1 MTPFGKRA
9 LLVAFVG
16 GTIVAGYAM
25 PVGLHLRLAGA
36 AAAISLTIVAL
47 FVQSKTPIAGLALLL
62 VTGVLAPLEFSRGAA
77 VFNVCVLL
85 AAFLCGAFFL
95 HLSISR
101 RRIALDGS
109 RVVIATLVFVA
120 VAITSFV
127 VGQYPWFP
135 TAHAPMTAQVGGLG
149 VFLLSGGLFL
159 VVGHQI
165 ATSRQLQR
173 LTWVFVGS
181 GALAV
186 VTSLVSTFD
195 FNLGPITISNASSIG
210 SAFWTWLVAISLAQA
225 LFNRDL
231 STPMR
236 VAVGGVAACAMA
248 RGLLVTFSWASGW
261 LPPLVAVGVVLLFRF
276 PRCTIASCLLVVTPA
291 LLYGGPALNAWMAA
305 ESYSSTTRFEA
316 LRVMWQVVQHNPWL
330 GFGPANYYHYTV
342 LFPIMGWWVRFSS
355 HNNYIDLIGQTG
367 LIGLLAFGW
376 FVVEVLR
383 LALTLRPRVP
393 RGFESA
399 YLVGAIAGL
408 AGSLVSGLLADWIV
422 PFTYNIGIRGFR
434 SSLLFW
440 FFLGGVLSLKR
451 IASATPRLTAA
462 RTDFAAGRSSSD
474 RSEISPFAQS
484 PASVVRVR

>member
-1 MTPFGKRA
+1 MTPLRKAA
-9 LLVAFVG
+9 LLAAFVG
-16 GTIVAGYAM
+16 CSVLGGYAGS
-25 PVGLHLRLAGA
+25 PGVYLRVAGA
-36 AAAISLTIVAL
+36 AAAVALTIVAV

-62 VTGVLAPLEFSRGAA
+62 VTGVLMPLEFARGAT
-77 VFNVCVLL
+77 VFNVCVPL
-85 AAFLCGAFFL
+85 AAFLCGAFLL
-95 HLSISR
+95 HLSVSR

-109 RVVIATLVFVA
+109 RVVIATLVFIAIA
-120 VAITSFV
+120 VISFV

-135 TAHAPMTAQVGGLG
+135 TARAPMAAQVGGLG
-149 VFLLSGGLFL
+149 LFLLSGGLFL
-159 VVGHQI
+159 VVGHQVT
-165 ATSRQLQR
+165 TSRQLER

-186 VTSLVSTFD
+186 ATSVVSTFD
-195 FNLGPITISNASSIG
+195 FTLGPITISNASSIG

-231 STPMR
+231 SIPMR
-236 VAVGGVAACAMA
+236 VAVGGVAAVAMA
-248 RGLLVTFSWASGW
+248 RGLFVTFSWVSGW

-276 PRCTIASCLLVVTPA
+276 PRCTIASSLLVVTPA

-305 ESYSSTTRFEA
+305 ESYSSMTRVEA

-342 LFPIMGWWVRFSS
+342 LFPILGWWIRFNS

-367 LIGLLAFGW
+367 LVGLFAFGW
-376 FVVEVLR
+376 FVVEAFR
-383 LALTLRPRVP
+383 LALRLRPRVP
-393 RGFESA
+393 RGFERA
-399 YLVGAIAGL
+399 YVVGAIAGL

-422 PFTYNIGIRGFR
+422 PFTYNIGLRGFR

-440 FFLGGVLSLKR
+440 FFLGGILALKR
-451 IASATPRLTAA
+451 IDVAALTHSRERTNIAT
-462 RTDFAAGRSSSD
+462 GRWSSD
-474 RSEISPFAQS
+474 LPTFCPYAQS